1 MFRQIL
7 WIVSVVTATSFSLNG
22 WAASQEKYADP
33 DDPRTQAVARTALP
47 GARIVDIL
55 GKVGG
60 IEGLIQDLN
69 AKVTAQEIVIDL
81 SGDVLFDF
89 DKWTIRREAEATL
102 DKVASIVKAHV
113 RSRVRIDGHTD
124 AKGDTAYNQQLSEQ
138 RAAAIKDWLVAH
150 GASATNL
157 STRGWGKTKPV
168 APNTRPDGSDNP
180 EGRQKNRRVELRI
193 QK

>member
-1 MFRQIL
+1 M
-7 WIVSVVTATSFSLNG
+7 NG

>member
-1 MFRQIL
+1 M
-7 WIVSVVTATSFSLNG
+7 NG
-22 WAASQEKYADP
+22 WAASQEKYPDP

-89 DKWTIRREAEATL
+89 DKWTIRREAESTL
-102 DKVASIVKAHV
+102 DKVVSIVKAHA

-168 APNTRPDGSDNP
+168 APNSRPDGSDNP

>member
-1 MFRQIL
+1 MFRKIL
-7 WIVSVVTATSFSLNG
+7 WMVSVVSATCFSMNG
-22 WAASQEKYADP
+22 WAASQEKYPDP
-33 DDPRTQAVARTALP
+33 DDPRTQVVAHTALP

-102 DKVASIVKAHV
+102 DKVAIIVKAHA

-124 AKGDTAYNQQLSEQ
+124 AKGDTAYNQQLSER

-150 GASATNL
+150 GANAANL
-157 STRGWGKTKPV
+157 IPRGWGKTKPF
-168 APNTRPDGSDNP
+168 APNTRTDGSDNP